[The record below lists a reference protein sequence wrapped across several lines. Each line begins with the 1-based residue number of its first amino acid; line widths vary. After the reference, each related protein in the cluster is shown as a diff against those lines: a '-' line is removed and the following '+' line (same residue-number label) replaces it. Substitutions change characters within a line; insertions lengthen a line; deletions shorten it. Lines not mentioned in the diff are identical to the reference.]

1 MKPIIAH
8 KGKIIARNFM
18 TKYPSGEPA
27 WKPGIEIPNDSVIGF
42 QWNGSIN
49 DIIAFCSWMDTT
61 SHTPFG
67 CTAVIP
73 FLPCSRQDKDGPVDG
88 DQSRG
93 AQFILSMLQDSN
105 VEKVVLL
112 DNHSTDILKP
122 YGEFVENMSLINV
135 TSDLDCDL
143 IVSPDHGGIGRAHKV
158 SCMNGAPVICA
169 EKVREQSSGKIT
181 TYSFP
186 ETVSKQYKKILVV
199 DDIIDG
205 GYTFVLLGERL
216 KKIWPKAEI
225 TLACTH
231 GVLSGFPNMPEAF
244 RFYDKV
250 VMTNSC
256 VNAGNMAHVL
266 NLKMKVEIIE
276 VVERI
281 TIERSLENA

>member
-1 MKPIIAH
+1 MRPIIAH
-8 KGKIIARNFM
+8 KGKIIARDFM
-18 TKYPSGEPA
+18 TAYPSGEPA
-27 WKPGIEIPNDSVIGF
+27 WKPGIEVPNESVIGF

-49 DIIAFCSWMDTT
+49 DIVAFCSWMNTT
-61 SHTPFG
+61 RYTPFG
-67 CTAVIP
+67 CTVVLP
-73 FLPCSRQDKDGPVDG
+73 FLPCSRQDKEGPVEG

-93 AQFILSMLQDSN
+93 AQFILSMLHDSN

-135 TSDLDCDL
+135 TSDLHCDL
-143 IVSPDHGGIGRAHKV
+143 IVSPDRGAIARAHNV
-158 SCMNGAPVICA
+158 SWLNGAPVLCA
-169 EKVREQSSGKIT
+169 EKVRDQSSGKIT

-186 ETVSKQYKKILVV
+186 ETVSNQYKKILVV

-205 GYTFVLLGERL
+205 GYTFVLLGERIR
-216 KKIWPKAEI
+216 KVWPKAEI

-244 RFYDKV
+244 RHYDKV

-256 VNAGNMAHVL
+256 ANAVAMKHVQ
-266 NLKMKVEIIE
+266 NLKMSVEIIE
-276 VVERI
+276 VVERL
-281 TIERSLENA
+281 TIERSLEN